1 MLLFSAMLDISK
13 RLTEEAF
20 VKLVIRWNKES
31 TYRENIIPDLNW
43 DGSFDV
49 RMGSSQLWL
58 SIKEYRPR
66 RIVAVR
72 YEKQESDGGIWDT
85 DYIMNFAERKMCIRL
100 ERSYRAEALSNN
112 PRFSTPHFITLLEQN
127 GYLEMDGELPVRRE
141 PVFIQKEQLPLLAD
155 IITEKKRFRLPVVFV
170 SKKFSNEDPV
180 DPAKLAGRVKGAA
193 HVLVQADTESGYEL
207 RTLCQS
213 RNEFNGAAGIYFPNA
228 SIPHVRFLP
237 HTEQGYDE
245 RMMEKLIR
253 SVIQYSSSLAVDVM
267 YTWQGVNNALL
278 MDRFDAQRKARAAA
292 DHARRTAEAEMEQLL
307 NSMEEE
313 EKRIRARAAEDAR
326 LEADRI
332 LDEFDNELQHLQKQV
347 AELARSN
354 ELLQYENQGLKSRLD
369 TVNELPVLHTGEE
382 KEFYPG
388 EIRDL
393 ILLTLSDSLS
403 RMQRNTRR
411 ADVIEDIILANEYAH
426 TSEQYA
432 RDIRRLLSAYDGMTS
447 FLKQRLQEIGFV
459 ITEDGKHYKLTWHG
473 DDRYQIILSKTPSDH
488 RTGKNS
494 VQKINRTIF

>member
-1 MLLFSAMLDISK
+1 
-13 RLTEEAF
+13 
-20 VKLVIRWNKES
+20 
-31 TYRENIIPDLNW
+31 
-43 DGSFDV
+43 
-49 RMGSSQLWL
+49 
-58 SIKEYRPR
+58 
-66 RIVAVR
+66 
-72 YEKQESDGGIWDT
+72 
-85 DYIMNFAERKMCIRL
+85 
-100 ERSYRAEALSNN
+100 
-112 PRFSTPHFITLLEQN
+112 
-127 GYLEMDGELPVRRE
+127 
-141 PVFIQKEQLPLLAD
+141 
-155 IITEKKRFRLPVVFV
+155 
-170 SKKFSNEDPV
+170 
-180 DPAKLAGRVKGAA
+180 
-193 HVLVQADTESGYEL
+193 
-207 RTLCQS
+207 
-213 RNEFNGAAGIYFPNA
+213 
-228 SIPHVRFLP
+228 
-237 HTEQGYDE
+237 
-245 RMMEKLIR
+245 
-253 SVIQYSSSLAVDVM
+253 
-267 YTWQGVNNALL
+267 